1 MEFELEPGEQVRR
14 TVRKHWIVFA
24 GVLLPYA
31 FLALVPLA
39 LPAVLRALAHASP
52 AFASMVPHISLAAP
66 LARLVLGMWWF
77 ALWIG
82 AFNAF
87 AQYFLNLW
95 VITTHRIV
103 EIKQYG
109 FFNRKVSSFL
119 LEHVQDVTTSV
130 DGFIADLFG
139 YGCMQVETAGNAS
152 QHFTM
157 DGVENPQ
164 GMRDLIMREIA
175 LLHGQNKGA

>member
-24 GVLLPYA
+24 GMLLPYA
-31 FLALVPLA
+31 FLALIPLA
-39 LPAVLRALAHASP
+39 LPAVLAAFSRLTP
-52 AFASMVPHISLAAP
+52 AFADIMVPLSLAGP
-66 LARLVLGMWWF
+66 LFRLALGLWWF

-95 VITTHRIV
+95 VITSHRIV

-130 DGFIADLFG
+130 DGFFADVFG

-175 LLHGQNKGA
+175 LLHGTNEGA